1 MSKEE
6 HKEKEHAVEEA
17 GPRTEDQQL
26 IQEMH
31 YLAVLVF
38 LIVFIVLIQLVQ
50 IQSYYYHYA

>member
-1 MSKEE
+1 MSREE
-6 HKEKEHAVEEA
+6 HEEEEEHAVEA

>member
-6 HKEKEHAVEEA
+6 HEEEEHAVEQA

-31 YLAVLVF
+31 YFAVLVVM
-38 LIVFIVLIQLVQ
+38 IVIIVLIQLVQ
-50 IQSYYYHYA
+50 IQSYYYHDA